1 MQAVSQSFQLLE
13 ELGLQ
18 VQPQK
23 TKVVLALRGRQARL
37 WIRRHTLDTP
47 DGRVLL
53 IPAPNG
59 KPHHLP
65 IVSSIKCLGVV
76 LSYGDFEGATLT
88 HRLSCAEANRS
99 RILRV
104 LHSRSVSLRRRVQ
117 LWRACVFSSAVYGLH
132 VVGLWPKHLRRLTV
146 ALVRHL
152 RAIAG
157 SFAHIHHEASRALLD
172 RLGVA
177 DPLEAIRQRN
187 QTLVESSW
195 STKDPQVSHPRVLGR
210 LRVVHEA
217 LTRLS
222 SSLRAQTE
230 AFQGELVD
238 QVLPSPPRSR
248 EGAPWGQL
256 VHSSGGLKEALFHCW
271 HCDLCFAELA
281 ALKRHLQD
289 AHDAH
294 TLPVSSETGFREH
307 SVGGMPV
314 CAHCQAD
321 LVSWN
326 NFKRHH
332 RYRHCPVLWLRTQQ
346 SQDVSPPQDDPP
358 PVPPV
363 PMESSTLSAPQ
374 AWIPLADWPQLRDAP
389 MSQWLEIFRIPSAAQ
404 ILREGCAQCG
414 QWLVSIKSI
423 KLHYKHVHP
432 DIYAAW
438 AKPAAADC
446 RRFGRVLSPC
456 PHCHQSITRTDIHCS
471 TCPALWQARRY
482 VRGRTHR
489 PGNGG
494 GVRQAA
500 PCREAGAG
508 TSPQISDAV
517 GNGPPI
523 QGEGRRK
530 GQLKQRRLSFAPQRG
545 ERSPRKGGD
554 DAPDG
559 ATAAA
564 THGLPSPP
572 ALGPHGH
579 HHIPQRRHPGMPPAR
594 PPTKRPRPGAG

>member
-1 MQAVSQSFQLLE
+1 MKPCDSQVRF
-13 ELGLQ
+13 G
-18 VQPQK
+18 PK
-23 TKVVLALRGRQARL
+23 LRLFKAS
-37 WIRRHTLDTP
+37 
-47 DGRVLL
+47 
-53 IPAPNG
+53 
-59 KPHHLP
+59 
-65 IVSSIKCLGVV
+65 SSIRC
-76 LSYGDFEGATLT
+76 
-88 HRLSCAEANRS
+88 CP
-99 RILRV
+99 LR
-104 LHSRSVSLRRRVQ
+104 H
-117 LWRACVFSSAVYGLH
+117 
-132 VVGLWPKHLRRLTV
+132 
-146 ALVRHL
+146 
-152 RAIAG
+152 
-157 SFAHIHHEASRALLD
+157 D
-172 RLGVA
+172 
-177 DPLEAIRQRN
+177 LER
-187 QTLVESSW
+187 
-195 STKDPQVSHPRVLGR
+195 
-210 LRVVHEA
+210 
-217 LTRLS
+217 
-222 SSLRAQTE
+222 
-230 AFQGELVD
+230 EL
-238 QVLPSPPRSR
+238 
-248 EGAPWGQL
+248 WGQL

-307 SVGGMPV
+307 SAGGMPV

-471 TCPALWQARRY
+471 TCPALWQARLVSY

-500 PCREAGAG
+500 PCRKAGAG

-523 QGEGRRK
+523 QGEGHRK

-545 ERSPRKGGD
+545 ERSPRQGGD

-559 ATAAA
+559 GNCCCDTPACARTTRSSSHTATTTPRNASCP
-564 THGLPSPP
+564 PS
-572 ALGPHGH
+572 
-579 HHIPQRRHPGMPPAR
+579 
-594 PPTKRPRPGAG
+594 